1 MGIFLFQYS
10 NYKHLD
16 VTTLLVKLVG
26 TMIRYFDALMS
37 DDSYSQSCTDHERK
51 INETLQTKSIAVFK
65 TSELKSNMWARGK
78 DATCTFIKLIFQEW
92 GINARIQGVSV
103 SFELSLIT
111 FFRFREVMHSKFII
125 L

>member
-1 MGIFLFQYS
+1 MCILLFQYS

-51 INETLQTKSIAVFK
+51 INETLQTKSIAIFMTK
-65 TSELKSNMWARGK
+65 ELKSNMWERKGCNLHIHKAH
-78 DATCTFIKLIFQEW
+78 L
-92 GINARIQGVSV
+92 
-103 SFELSLIT
+103 
-111 FFRFREVMHSKFII
+111 FFKNGD
-125 L
+125 